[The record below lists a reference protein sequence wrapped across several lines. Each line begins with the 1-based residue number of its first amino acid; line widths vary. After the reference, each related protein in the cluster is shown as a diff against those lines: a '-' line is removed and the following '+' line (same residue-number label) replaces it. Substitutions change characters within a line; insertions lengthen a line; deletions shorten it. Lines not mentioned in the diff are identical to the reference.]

1 MKTIFFTGL
10 AGGAGKTTL
19 AINFARY
26 LHYYEKRRVLLL
38 SCDLPSILPLLQEQ
52 HPFPFAARDIAP
64 TSLAAYLNALK
75 ANPDAPE
82 FVLVDIPINL
92 KAWGIL
98 LLAQYLIIPFEYSL
112 VHYGKLSAFLSLAH
126 RMELSNALL
135 LLPNK
140 VTRPNTNLKQQF
152 DTQVLAG
159 KDHLLPFIPTS
170 AQLAVTSSKPFTPS
184 EFQLVRPCF
193 SHILNKV

>member
-26 LHYYEKRRVLLL
+26 LYYYEKRQVQLL

-52 HPFPFAARDIAP
+52 HPFPFAVRDI
-64 TSLAAYLNALK
+64 SLFNLAAYLQTLSSNS
-75 ANPDAPE
+75 DAPE
-82 FVLVDIPINL
+82 FVLVDMPTNAQAL
-92 KAWGIL
+92 SIL
-98 LLAQYLIIPFEYSL
+98 ALAQYLIVPFEYSL
-112 VHYGKLSAFLSLAH
+112 IHYGKLLTFLALVS
-126 RMELSNALL
+126 RTEMGGALL

-140 VTRPNTNLKQQF
+140 ISRPNTKLKLQF
-152 DTQVLAG
+152 DAQVLAG
-159 KDHLLPFIPTS
+159 TNHLLPFIATS
-170 AQLAVTSSKPFTPS
+170 AQLADTSAKPFSPN

-193 SHILNKV
+193 SHIMNNI